1 MYNVHLSWFPSQIWL
16 TIKRGALRKKK
27 KGKMKLINKKKEGG
41 ESELELQ
48 KRRRVEGM
56 DGWIY
61 AFTRSN
67 AGSHPCP
74 PHN

>member
-1 MYNVHLSWFPSQIWL
+1 MYNVHLSWFPSQIRL

-27 KGKMKLINKKKEGG
+27 KGKMKLINKKKEKG
-41 ESELELQ
+41 ESGLGLQ
-48 KRRRVEGM
+48 KRRVEGM

>member
-1 MYNVHLSWFPSQIWL
+1 MYNVHLSWFPSQIRL

-27 KGKMKLINKKKEGG
+27 KGKMKLINKKKRKERVDWGCRREGWRG
-41 ESELELQ
+41 W
-48 KRRRVEGM
+48 M